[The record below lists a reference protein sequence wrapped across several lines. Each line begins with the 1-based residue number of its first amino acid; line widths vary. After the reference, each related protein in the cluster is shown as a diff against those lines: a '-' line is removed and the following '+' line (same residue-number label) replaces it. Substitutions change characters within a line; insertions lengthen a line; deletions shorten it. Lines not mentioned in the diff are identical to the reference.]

1 MSEVSKKLSPTT
13 VHFYGQEKNV
23 SYLLDMLTRTVDK
36 GESNSLLVLG
46 PWGVGKSALVTHVR
60 SVHHVIIVKLVVIY
74 QLLLS

>member
-23 SYLLDMLTRTVDK
+23 SYLLDMLTRTVD
-36 GESNSLLVLG
+36 LLVLG
-46 PWGVGKSALVTHVR
+46 PWGVGKSALVTHVLR